1 MTPIRVLIVDDHP
14 LFRDGLR
21 STLDRCEQ
29 IVVVGELAS
38 GDDVSDKLGPL
49 RVDVVVMDLDM
60 PGIGG
65 VEAIRR
71 ITESHPTVAA
81 VALTMHDD
89 EPAIL
94 AALSVG
100 ARGYLTKDADRDD
113 IVRAIESAACGSSMF
128 AEPVRRV
135 LTDKAFAER
144 SPQARLFPQLTD
156 RELEVLTHLADGLT
170 NSQIADRLRLRSKT
184 VRNYA
189 SNIFLKLGVS
199 DRGHAIV
206 IARDAG
212 LGRCPNLSKDTS
224 PRP

>member
-71 ITESHPTVAA
+71 ITENHPTVAA
-81 VALTMHDD
+81 VA
-89 EPAIL
+89 PFVWGCI
-94 AALSVG
+94 
-100 ARGYLTKDADRDD
+100 DAF
-113 IVRAIESAACGSSMF
+113 SA
-128 AEPVRRV
+128 P
-135 LTDKAFAER
+135 D
-144 SPQARLFPQLTD
+144 
-156 RELEVLTHLADGLT
+156 
-170 NSQIADRLRLRSKT
+170 
-184 VRNYA
+184 
-189 SNIFLKLGVS
+189 
-199 DRGHAIV
+199 
-206 IARDAG
+206 
-212 LGRCPNLSKDTS
+212 
-224 PRP
+224 